1 MGLHLRGDQYEEF
14 SREGMSLSPCCNIAP
29 PWSGEGLDLCGD
41 QYEQYDQSGEC
52 EEVHLEGRACR
63 HVATMRPPGLGRV

>member
-1 MGLHLRGDQYEEF
+1 ML
-14 SREGMSLSPCCNIAP
+14 PCCNNAP

-41 QYEQYDQSGEC
+41 QYEEYDQSGEC

-63 HVATMRPPGLGRV
+63 HVATMRPLVWGGSRPAGQSGRWP